1 LKDKL
6 KLVLNILKNFLEG
19 SIEDLNLGAD
29 RIIKSQQTILVNK
42 VRLGKYNKRIATV
55 NVENLIDPLGN
66 AFTDKNHIFNI
77 FISNEKIHD
86 SYIEYKRNKPTQSQ
100 GLLGSIWKTLKDS
113 EQYFYPIGYY
123 LFGMPWIKSKV
134 FAQNRHIIEKGK
146 YPHAIYFENLDYD
159 NFLIEKERFKKVFE
173 RLTQR
178 IVYHRIKSIL
188 LNYKERYPNGFFIFK
203 HGEYRFVVINGK
215 HRAFWSCKMN
225 KKTIKVR
232 IAPSFIPVVEYG
244 QIYDN
249 SLLSHNKFTADQSKG
264 IIDEIFAKSS
274 FKAR

>member
-6 KLVLNILKNFLEG
+6 KIVLNIFKNFLEG
-19 SIEDLNLGAD
+19 SIEDLNLRAD
-29 RIIKSQQTILVNK
+29 RISKSQHAILINK

-55 NVENLIDPLGN
+55 KVENLIDPLGN
-66 AFTDKNHIFNI
+66 SFINENNIFNI
-77 FISNEKIHD
+77 FISNNKIYD
-86 SYIEYKRNKPTQSQ
+86 DYIEYRRNKPTQSQ
-100 GLLGSIWKTLKDS
+100 SLLGSIWKTLNDP

-123 LFGMPWIKSKV
+123 VYGMPWIKSKV
-134 FAQNRHIIEKGK
+134 FAQNRHLIEKGK
-146 YPHAIYFENLDYD
+146 YPRAIYFENLDYD
-159 NFLIEKERFKKVFE
+159 NFLIEKERFEKTFE
-173 RLTQR
+173 RLTQKN
-178 IVYHRIKSIL
+178 VFHKIKS
-188 LNYKERYPNGFFIFK
+188 NGFFIFK

-215 HRAFWSCKMN
+215 HRAFLRCKMN